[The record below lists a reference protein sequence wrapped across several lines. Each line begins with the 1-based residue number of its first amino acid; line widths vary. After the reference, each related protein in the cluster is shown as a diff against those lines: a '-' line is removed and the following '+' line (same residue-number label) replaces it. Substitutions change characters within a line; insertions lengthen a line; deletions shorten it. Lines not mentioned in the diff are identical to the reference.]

1 MMRFVDYD
9 LAMLLREKGY
19 DGGCDAYYHI
29 MEDEDDSRNSFEMTG
44 DCGFGF
50 FNEFNKH
57 RVGAPRIAMVLDWL
71 LYKHDIYLDAVYYSD
86 GKWKFLVTYVDDRF
100 LDTYV
105 DDRLCDDETS
115 TSKGE
120 FDSSNDAYTHGIK
133 HVLTKMIK

>member
-29 MEDEDDSRNSFEMTG
+29 MENEDDSRNSFEMTG

-71 LYKHDIYLDAVYYSD
+71 LYKHDIYLDAVYYPG
-86 GKWKFLVTYVDDRF
+86 GKWKFIA
-100 LDTYV
+100 TYV

-115 TSKGE
+115 VSEGV

-133 HVLTKMIK
+133 HVLTKMLQ

>member
-19 DGGCDAYYHI
+19 DSGCDAYYHI

-71 LYKHDIYLDAVYYSD
+71 LYKHDIYLDAVYYPG
-86 GKWKFLVTYVDDRF
+86 GKWKYIA
-100 LDTYV
+100 TYV
-105 DDRLCDDETS
+105 DDRLCDDETGVS
-115 TSKGE
+115 EGE

>member
-1 MMRFVDYD
+1 MV
-9 LAMLLREKGY
+9 GV
-19 DGGCDAYYHI
+19 CQHI

-44 DCGFGF
+44 DCEFGF

-86 GKWKFLVTYVDDRF
+86 GKWKYKAITVRDL
-100 LDTYV
+100 LSYV

-115 TSKGE
+115 VSE
-120 FDSSNDAYTHGIK
+120 CVFDSSNDAYTHGIK
-133 HVLTKMIK
+133 YVLTKIIQ